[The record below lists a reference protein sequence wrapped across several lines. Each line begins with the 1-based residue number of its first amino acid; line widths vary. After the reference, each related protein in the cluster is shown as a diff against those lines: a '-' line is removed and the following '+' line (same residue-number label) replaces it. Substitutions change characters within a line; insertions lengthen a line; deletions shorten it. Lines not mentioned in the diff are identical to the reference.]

1 VLKITST
8 TWIASGIGVAMFLLA
23 GVAHAQEQSEARNRV
38 SFQVAAT
45 RQVANDRVEALLVA
59 SAEASDAADCASQV
73 NDAMTWA
80 LDRARGKTGVS
91 VYTSGYSTQ
100 PLYDEGRLRR
110 WRARQELVLS
120 ASDPEA
126 LTELVGKL
134 QERLA
139 LQAFT
144 FSVSDERRRK
154 TEDALIEEAL
164 AGFGKRADLIRRS
177 LGARAWRIDEVGID
191 AGRGGPVPRL
201 QQARMAE
208 GVAVE
213 AGTSRVQVQVRATI
227 VLE

>member
-1 VLKITST
+1 MLL
-8 TWIASGIGVAMFLLA
+8 VAGTA
-23 GVAHAQEQSEARNRV
+23 NAQQSSEAGNRV

-59 SAEASDAADCASQV
+59 SAEASDAADCAGQV
-73 NDAMTWA
+73 NAAMAWA
-80 LDRARGKTGVS
+80 LESARGKTGVS
-91 VYTSGYSTQ
+91 LHTSGYSTQ

-120 ASDPEA
+120 ASDAGA

-144 FSVSDERRRK
+144 FSVSEERRRT

-164 AGFGKRADLIRRS
+164 QGFRERADLIRRS
-177 LGARAWRIDEVGID
+177 LDARAWRLDEVGIET
-191 AGRGGPVPRL
+191 GRGSPVPHPR
-201 QQARMAE
+201 QARMAE

-227 VLE
+227 ILE